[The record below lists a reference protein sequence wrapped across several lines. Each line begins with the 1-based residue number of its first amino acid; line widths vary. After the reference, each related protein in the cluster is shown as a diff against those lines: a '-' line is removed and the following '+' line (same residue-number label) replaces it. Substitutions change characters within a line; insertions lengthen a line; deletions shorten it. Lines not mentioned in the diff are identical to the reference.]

1 MSVVVLV
8 PDGQLE
14 VRNTDTPPPSV
25 TKILVSISLIE
36 VHKADAADDA
46 GWISVFEGD
55 ERTFD
60 LVAATAI
67 EDVLGT
73 ETFAAGKYTQIRM
86 DIVSV
91 TVTVEGDDREATVPG
106 DKLRVVRPF
115 DVEEGIVTVL
125 TLDFDADK
133 SVVITGNGAVQFKPV
148 VKLMVWK
155 ESQEGRETP
164 QRVPTST
171 PAPTIT
177 PTPTA
182 TPDPIS
188 GAFFLEIVSPVPD
201 GDEAIAFVTRTEPHP
216 DRTDADRRRRGGG
229 RRLRRGRRGR
239 ALYDRTEP

>member
-1 MSVVVLV
+1 MTVADTATAVPTVASRPQVATAVPAEPTSTTVPPTNTPRPTPSPTSVPAILIV

-14 VRNTDTPPPSV
+14 VRITDAPPPGV
-25 TKILVSISLIE
+25 TKILVTVSLIE
-36 VHKADAADDA
+36 VHKADASEDA
-46 GWISVFEGD
+46 GWIQVFEGD

-86 DIVSV
+86 DVVSV

-115 DVEEGIVTVL
+115 DVEEGKVTVL

-148 VKLMVWK
+148 VKLLVRK
-155 ESQEGRETP
+155 EN
-164 QRVPTST
+164 
-171 PAPTIT
+171 
-177 PTPTA
+177 
-182 TPDPIS
+182 
-188 GAFFLEIVSPVPD
+188 
-201 GDEAIAFVTRTEPHP
+201 
-216 DRTDADRRRRGGG
+216 
-229 RRLRRGRRGR
+229 
-239 ALYDRTEP
+239 